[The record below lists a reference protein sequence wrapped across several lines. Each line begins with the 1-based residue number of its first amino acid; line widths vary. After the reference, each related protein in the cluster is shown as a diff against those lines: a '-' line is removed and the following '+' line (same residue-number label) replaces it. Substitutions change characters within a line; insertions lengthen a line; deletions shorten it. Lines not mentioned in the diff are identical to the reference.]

1 MLLDPIK
8 KSESAV
14 FQQILTK
21 FLSPSANARALSS
34 LLTTLAPAAA
44 VFPDIRSEVVQLFV
58 SQEFNA
64 AAEGMGARGN
74 GQLEALSAR
83 SSSKT
88 KFLDGVDFASLDA
101 QVKQVVRD
109 LLQVMA
115 YPALCSVCEYDASS
129 LQATMETREA
139 QLAERLEALQEE
151 LVSGNAEQD
160 ALATEL
166 TERLAG
172 LRKREAELELELAR
186 VRLEARECEETL
198 NVHSLGVVDAT
209 QTQRS
214 IAEDEQTRHA
224 LVQARDSLHN
234 YLATI
239 YGPRRLRLVARRD
252 KLRDVVQQK
261 ANGVLEL
268 LNVIKM
274 GMEIC
279 CEVSEPGNEATA
291 TFMELHQ
298 ELSRSL
304 SIYHQVQSVIAEVA
318 PDVADVITSTLEDIH
333 DFKARFASVSG
344 KK

>member
-1 MLLDPIK
+1 M
-8 KSESAV
+8 

-64 AAEGMGARGN
+64 TAEGMGARSN

-83 SSSKT
+83 NASKA
-88 KFLDGVDFASLDA
+88 KFLEGVDFASLDA

-115 YPALCSVCEYDASS
+115 YPALCTVCEYDASS
-129 LQATMETREA
+129 LQTTMETREA
-139 QLAERLEALQEE
+139 QLSERIASLQEE
-151 LVSGNAEQD
+151 LDAGAAEED
-160 ALATEL
+160 TVATEL
-166 TERLAG
+166 SERLTG

-186 VRLEARECEETL
+186 VRLEVRECEEAL
-198 NVHSLGVVDAT
+198 NTHSLGAVDVSH
-209 QTQRS
+209 TQRAIS
-214 IAEDEQTRHA
+214 EDEQTRQA
-224 LVQARDSLHN
+224 LVQARDSVHN

-239 YGPRRLRLVARRD
+239 YGPRRQRLVARRD
-252 KLRDVVQQK
+252 KLRDVVRQK
-261 ANGVLEL
+261 ADAVLEL
-268 LNVIKM
+268 LSVIKM

-279 CEVSEPGNEATA
+279 CEESEPGNEATA

-298 ELSRSL
+298 ELSRCL
-304 SIYHQVQSVIAEVA
+304 SIYHQVQSIIAEVA
-318 PDVADVITSTLEDIH
+318 PDVSDVIATTLEEIH
-333 DFKARFASVSG
+333 EFKARFAAVGG